1 MQSVSSDS
9 IIRSYP
15 MAITGMFEVLIS
27 DKCAIIEALRRD
39 KNMKDIHSRSVFL
52 TLLLILAAVCMSV
65 LGAAA
70 GEAESVFGK
79 AAVICMEC
87 IGIG

>member
-1 MQSVSSDS
+1 
-9 IIRSYP
+9 
-15 MAITGMFEVLIS
+15 
-27 DKCAIIEALRRD
+27 
-39 KNMKDIHSRSVFL
+39 MKDIHSRSVFL